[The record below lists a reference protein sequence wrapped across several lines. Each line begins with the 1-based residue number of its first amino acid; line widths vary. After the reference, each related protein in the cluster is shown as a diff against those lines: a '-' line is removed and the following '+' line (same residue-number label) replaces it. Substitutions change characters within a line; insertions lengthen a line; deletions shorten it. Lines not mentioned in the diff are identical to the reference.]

1 MLSSLFVPALGQTL
15 TGLYNPWQVLLS
27 VLVAIFT
34 ATLALQMVDLAAR
47 GGRWL
52 RVATIATGSVAL
64 GAGVWAMHFIA
75 MLAFNLCVAVTYDPF
90 ITGISMLPSLAASA
104 VALSI
109 ISKPSLSRRDLL
121 IGGVLVGGGIGA
133 MHYVGMAALQMG
145 PVLRYDPGF
154 FTLSI
159 AVAVVLAELA
169 LWIRFALREH
179 RFGLLA
185 SGAVMGMA
193 IAGMH
198 YTGMAAA
205 RFYGDA
211 ASQQADFTP
220 DNGSLAFEVTAIT
233 VLVALL
239 VAVINAL
246 LRYRAM
252 VNELTISESRMAALT
267 ATAVDGIISISSDGA
282 ILNVNEAVE
291 RLFGWSAEEMVGR
304 NINMLMPEPY
314 RSEHDGYLAHF
325 LGTGEARIIGSAR
338 EVMAR
343 RKDGGTFPIR
353 LAVGHARL
361 PEGSMFVGYVTD
373 ITERRLLEQDL
384 RDAKNRAEQA
394 AAARTAFLANMSH
407 EIRTPMNSILGF
419 AEVLLNSKP
428 SAEQAHALGIM
439 RNSARSLLRLLN
451 EILDSAKLD
460 RGAMDLLSLPFDLR
474 GLAEEVIAAQ
484 TTAADKK
491 GLHLALDYEENLP
504 TRFLGDE
511 LRIRQVLSNLLGNA
525 VKFTETGSV
534 EMKIAAVGGKIHIT
548 LSDTGIGIPADRL
561 ERIFDPFTQ
570 ADASLSRRY
579 GGTGLGTTIS
589 KQLVELM
596 KGRIWA
602 ESELGKGSQF
612 HVLLPL
618 TPTNLAITEAGM
630 PGAVGQAPTLPS
642 LRIIYADD
650 VPQNLELVQMMLEP
664 LGHKL
669 TLVESGEE
677 AVAHAA
683 EERFDLILLDVRMP
697 GISGLEAATHIRRDE
712 RLAAAAAVPIIALSA
727 SVLEEDR
734 QQAFDAGM
742 DGFVAKPMERPVLLR
757 EIARVLG
764 LGPVEA
770 EPVAADLRSRPVFD
784 RTGALLRW
792 EDDWIVLADMLEQ
805 FFTQHR
811 EAADR
816 LDQLLVSGE
825 RSQALALA
833 HKVKGVAG
841 NLGLSEL
848 FGALA
853 TFEAMLGQQGA
864 DPDGALESV
873 AVAMDAAWQA
883 VEPELRKPRAPEAAQ
898 LADLVQLDP
907 EILDAA
913 LTNLHKAVK
922 RGALD
927 DAAFTIVAAMLSPL
941 EVAELRRALDDF
953 DFPAAD
959 RLIDALQAK
968 RGRSYAG

>member
-1 MLSSLFVPALGQTL
+1 MLSELFFPAPGETL
-15 TGLYNPWQVLLS
+15 TGLYDHWQVLLS

-47 GGRWL
+47 GGRGL
-52 RVATIATGSVAL
+52 RWATIATGSVAL

-75 MLAFNLCVAVTYDPF
+75 MLAFNLCVAVAYDPV
-90 ITGISMLPSLAASA
+90 ITGISMLPSLLASA

-109 ISKPSLSRRDLL
+109 IAKPELTRRDLM

-133 MHYVGMAALQMG
+133 MHYVGMAALRMG
-145 PVLRYDPGF
+145 PILRYDPRYF
-154 FTLSI
+154 FLSI
-159 AVAVVLAELA
+159 VVAVVLAELA
-169 LWIRFALREH
+169 LWIRSALRHH

-185 SGAVMGMA
+185 SGIVMGLA

-205 RFYGDA
+205 RFYGDPA
-211 ASQQADFTP
+211 EQVAGFVP
-220 DNGSLAFEVTAIT
+220 DTGYLSLEVTATT
-233 VLVALL
+233 VLVTLL
-239 VAVINAL
+239 VTAINAL
-246 LRYRAM
+246 MRYRAM
-252 VNELTISESRMAALT
+252 VTELTISESRMAALT
-267 ATAVDGIISISSDGA
+267 ATAVDGIISISSEGA
-282 ILNVNEAVE
+282 ILNVNGAVE
-291 RLFGWSAEEMVGR
+291 RLFGWTADEMAGR
-304 NINMLMPEPY
+304 NISMLMPEPY
-314 RSEHDGYLAHF
+314 RSQHDGYLESF
-325 LGTGEARIIGSAR
+325 LETGEARIIGSAR

-460 RGAMDLLSLPFDLR
+460 RGAMEILNLPFDLR
-474 GLAEEVIAAQ
+474 SLVEEVIAAQ
-484 TTAADKK
+484 TTTADKK
-491 GLHLALDYEENLP
+491 GLRLALDYEEDLP

-525 VKFTETGSV
+525 VKFTEAGSV
-534 EMKIAAVGGKIHIT
+534 ELTVESQGGKIHIA
-548 LSDTGIGIPADRL
+548 LADTGIGIAADRL

-570 ADASLSRRY
+570 ADASLARRY

-589 KQLVELM
+589 KQLIELM
-596 KGRIWA
+596 RGSIWV
-602 ESELGKGSQF
+602 ESELGKGSRF
-612 HVLLPL
+612 HILLPL
-618 TPTNLAITEAGM
+618 SPTNLAISEMGE
-630 PGAVGQAPTLPS
+630 PGSGGPPPS
-642 LRIIYADD
+642 LPALRILYADD
-650 VPQNLELVQMMLEP
+650 VPQNLELVRMMMEP
-664 LGHKL
+664 LGHTL
-669 TLVESGEE
+669 TLVESGEA
-677 AVAHAA
+677 AVAKAA
-683 EERFDLILLDVRMP
+683 EERFDLILLDIRMP
-697 GISGLEAATHIRRDE
+697 GISGLEAATAIRQEE
-712 RLAAAAAVPIIALSA
+712 RRAATGAVPIVALSA

-734 QQAFDAGM
+734 QQAFDSGM
-742 DGFVAKPMERPVLLR
+742 DGFAAKPIERHVLLR
-757 EIARVLG
+757 EIGRVMG
-764 LGPVEA
+764 LGPIEVE
-770 EPVAADLRSRPVFD
+770 PAAGELRSRPVFD
-784 RTGALLRW
+784 RAGALLRW
-792 EDDWIVLADMLEQ
+792 DDDWVVLADMLEQ
-805 FFTQHR
+805 FFVQHR
-811 EAADR
+811 DTADK
-816 LDQLLVSGE
+816 LDQLLVAGD
-825 RSQALALA
+825 RSPALNLA

-841 NLGLSEL
+841 NLGLSDL

-853 TFEAMLGQQGA
+853 TFEALLGQEGG
-864 DPDGALESV
+864 DPDRSLEAV

-883 VEPELRKPRAPEAAQ
+883 VEPELRKPRASAA
-898 LADLVQLDP
+898 LAELVELDP

-913 LTNLHKAVK
+913 LHNLQKAVK

-927 DAAFTIVAAMLSPL
+927 DAALTILAAMLLPD

-953 DFPAAD
+953 DFSAAD

>member
-1 MLSSLFVPALGQTL
+1 MLSELFFPAPGETL
-15 TGLYNPWQVLLS
+15 TGLYDHWQVLLS

-47 GGRWL
+47 GGRGL
-52 RVATIATGSVAL
+52 RWATIATGSVAL

-75 MLAFNLCVAVTYDPF
+75 MLAFNLCVAVAYDPV
-90 ITGISMLPSLAASA
+90 ITGISMLPSLLASA

-109 ISKPSLSRRDLL
+109 IAKPELTRRDLM

-133 MHYVGMAALQMG
+133 MHYVGMAALRMG
-145 PVLRYDPGF
+145 PILRYDPRYF
-154 FTLSI
+154 FLSI
-159 AVAVVLAELA
+159 VVAVVLAELA
-169 LWIRFALREH
+169 LWIRSALRHH

-185 SGAVMGMA
+185 SGIVMGLA

-205 RFYGDA
+205 RFYGDPA
-211 ASQQADFTP
+211 EQVAGFVP
-220 DNGSLAFEVTAIT
+220 DTGYLSLEVTATT
-233 VLVALL
+233 VLVTLL
-239 VAVINAL
+239 VTAINAL
-246 LRYRAM
+246 MRYRAM
-252 VNELTISESRMAALT
+252 VTELTISESRMAALT
-267 ATAVDGIISISSDGA
+267 ATAVDGIISISSEGA
-282 ILNVNEAVE
+282 ILNVNGAVE
-291 RLFGWSAEEMVGR
+291 RLFGWTADEMAGR
-304 NINMLMPEPY
+304 NISMLMPEPY
-314 RSEHDGYLAHF
+314 RSQHDGYLESF
-325 LGTGEARIIGSAR
+325 LETGEARIIGSAR

-460 RGAMDLLSLPFDLR
+460 RGAMEILNLPFDLR
-474 GLAEEVIAAQ
+474 SLVEEVIAAQ
-484 TTAADKK
+484 TTTADKK
-491 GLHLALDYEENLP
+491 GLRLALDYEEDLP

-525 VKFTETGSV
+525 VKFTEAGSV
-534 EMKIAAVGGKIHIT
+534 ELTVESQGGKIHIA
-548 LSDTGIGIPADRL
+548 LADTGIGIAADRL

-570 ADASLSRRY
+570 ADASLARRY

-589 KQLVELM
+589 KQLIELM
-596 KGRIWA
+596 RGSIWV
-602 ESELGKGSQF
+602 ESELGKGSRF
-612 HVLLPL
+612 HILLPL
-618 TPTNLAITEAGM
+618 SPTNLAISEMGE
-630 PGAVGQAPTLPS
+630 PGSGGPPPS
-642 LRIIYADD
+642 LPALRILYADD
-650 VPQNLELVQMMLEP
+650 VPQNLELVRMMMEP
-664 LGHKL
+664 LGHTL
-669 TLVESGEE
+669 TLVESGEA
-677 AVAHAA
+677 AVAKAA
-683 EERFDLILLDVRMP
+683 EERFDLILLDIRMP
-697 GISGLEAATHIRRDE
+697 GISGLEAATAIRQEE
-712 RLAAAAAVPIIALSA
+712 RRAATGAVPIVALSA

-734 QQAFDAGM
+734 QQAFDSGM
-742 DGFVAKPMERPVLLR
+742 DGFAAKPIERHVLLR
-757 EIARVLG
+757 EIGRVMG
-764 LGPVEA
+764 LGPIEVE
-770 EPVAADLRSRPVFD
+770 PAAGELRSRPVFD
-784 RTGALLRW
+784 RAGALLRW
-792 EDDWIVLADMLEQ
+792 DDDWVVLADMLEQ
-805 FFTQHR
+805 FFVQHR
-811 EAADR
+811 DTADK
-816 LDQLLVSGE
+816 LDQLLVAGD
-825 RSQALALA
+825 RSPALNLA

-841 NLGLSEL
+841 NLGLSDL

-853 TFEAMLGQQGA
+853 TFEALLGQEGG
-864 DPDGALESV
+864 DPDRSLEAV

-883 VEPELRKPRAPEAAQ
+883 VEPELRKPRTSAA
-898 LADLVQLDP
+898 LAELVELDP

-913 LTNLHKAVK
+913 LHNLQKAVK

-927 DAAFTIVAAMLSPL
+927 DAALTILAAMLLPD

-953 DFPAAD
+953 DFSAAD